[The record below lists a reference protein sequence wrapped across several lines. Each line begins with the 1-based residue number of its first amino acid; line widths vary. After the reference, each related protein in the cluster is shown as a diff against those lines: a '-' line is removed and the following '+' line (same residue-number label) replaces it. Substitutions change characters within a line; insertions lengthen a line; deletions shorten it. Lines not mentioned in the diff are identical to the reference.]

1 MTSVKRNFQEGVM
14 QKKQN
19 QRQRKPEI
27 KVVQM
32 DALEQVKKI
41 HAAIAKRAYEIYE
54 RRGRACGHEVEDWEQ
69 AKGEILN
76 NLLFG
81 MTTCDHTMLV
91 EADPAAF
98 EPGTVEVWVAP
109 RQLTVY
115 GRPRANGTEAVA
127 AGHAPAPKTLFCE
140 IPILTEFNPD
150 GVTARTQG
158 SFLEVRLPEVAR
170 AERAGMAA
178 AA

>member
-1 MTSVKRNFQEGVM
+1 M
-14 QKKQN
+14 QNKQN
-19 QRQRKPEI
+19 QSQRRPGI
-27 KVVQM
+27 KVVQV
-32 DALEQVKKI
+32 DAIEQAKKI
-41 HAAIAKRAYEIYE
+41 QAAIAKRAYELFE

-91 EADPAAF
+91 EMDPAAF

-109 RQLTVY
+109 RRLTVY
-115 GRPRANGTEAVA
+115 GRPKTSGAEAVA
-127 AGHAPAPKTLFCE
+127 AGHAPAPKTVFCE
-140 IPILTEFNPD
+140 IPIPTEFNPG
-150 GVTARTQG
+150 GVTARTHG
-158 SFLEVRLPEVAR
+158 SFLEIRLPEPMHAG
-170 AERAGMAA
+170 RAGMAA